1 MTRDEEQAKLK
12 KKNYAMLAAILGF
25 VAIVFVVSILKMQGN

>member
-1 MTRDEEQAKLK
+1 MTRDEEREKLK

-25 VAIVFVVSILKMQGN
+25 VVIVFVVSILKMQGN